1 MAVQKI
7 LSQQIANTG
16 GVAGQVLVANS
27 TGVTWGD
34 ANNTA
39 FLGGVAAAS
48 YVNTAGAYT
57 ITGIHTYNANL
68 VIGATGEIVFNTNA
82 GISANGSFG
91 TAGQALTTNGST
103 VYWSTI
109 VGTNTAASYSWTNT
123 HTFNSNVTLATT
135 AALIAN
141 GLSGTAGQTLTSN
154 GTTVYWSSPSVSF
167 ANGQSISV
175 TNLTI
180 TGGLT
185 ANSSTGAAGQILTS
199 NGTTSYWANSGAAA
213 STAVRQSYTGDG
225 TTTSFTVSGGYTAG
239 QVSVFLN
246 GVMLRN
252 GTEVTVTSGTAV
264 VFGSAPPTGALID
277 VIGSLTVVP
286 TGITAGKA
294 ITLALIFGG

>member
-16 GVAGQVLVANS
+16 GTAGQVLVANS

-48 YVNTAGAYT
+48 YINTSANYT
-57 ITGIHTYNANL
+57 IGGVHTHNAN
-68 VIGATGEIVFNTNA
+68 IVMTNPA

-91 TAGQALTTNGST
+91 TAGQALTTNGTS

-109 VGTNTAASYSWTNT
+109 VGTNAAASYSWTNT

-199 NGTTSYWANSGAAA
+199 NGSVSYWANSGAAA

-252 GTEVTVTSGTAV
+252 GSEVTVSSGTAV
-264 VFGSAPPTGALID
+264 VFGSAPPSGALID

>member
-16 GVAGQVLVANS
+16 GTAGQVLVANS

-39 FLGGVAAAS
+39 YLGGVAAAS
-48 YVNTAGAYT
+48 YVNTAGSYT
-57 ITGIHTYNANL
+57 RTGVTTFNANI
-68 VIGATGEIVFNTNA
+68 VITNPA
-82 GISANGSFG
+82 GISANSSYG
-91 TAGQALTTNGST
+91 TAGQALTSNGTS

-141 GLSGTAGQTLTSN
+141 GLPGTSGQMLTSN
-154 GTTVYWSSPSVSF
+154 GTSVYWSTVTSGGTF
-167 ANGQSISV
+167 TNGQSISV
-175 TNLTI
+175 TNLTV
-180 TGGLT
+180 TGSVT
-185 ANSSTGAAGQILTS
+185 ANSTTGTAGQVLTS
-199 NGTTSYWANSGAAA
+199 NGSASYWASSSAAA
-213 STAVRQSYTGDG
+213 ATAVRQSFTGDG
-225 TTTSFTVSGGYTAG
+225 TTTSFTITGGYTAS

-252 GTEVTVTSGTAV
+252 GSEVTVSSGTAV
-264 VFGSAPPTGALID
+264 VFGSAPPSGALID
-277 VIGSLTVVP
+277 VIGSLSVVP
-286 TGITAGKA
+286 AGLSIGKA
-294 ITLALIFGG
+294 ITLAIIFGG

>member
-16 GVAGQVLVANS
+16 GTAGQVLVANS

-48 YVNTAGAYT
+48 YINTSANYT
-57 ITGIHTYNANL
+57 ITGVHTYNANI
-68 VIGATGEIVFNTNA
+68 VITNPA
-82 GISANGSFG
+82 GISANNSYG
-91 TAGQALTTNGST
+91 TAGQALTTNGTS

-123 HTFNSNVTLATT
+123 HTFSSNVTLTT
-135 AALIAN
+135 TSALIAN
-141 GLSGTAGQTLTSN
+141 GLPGTAGQMLTSN
-154 GTTVYWSSPSVSF
+154 GTSVYWSTVTSGGTF
-167 ANGQSISV
+167 TNGQSISV
-175 TNLTI
+175 TNFTV
-180 TGGLT
+180 TGSVT
-185 ANSSTGAAGQILTS
+185 ANGGTGTAGQILTS
-199 NGTTSYWANSGAAA
+199 NGTTSYWANSSAAA
-213 STAVRQSYTGDG
+213 ATAVRQSFTGDG
-225 TTTSFTVSGGYTAG
+225 TTTSFTVTGGYTAG

-252 GTEVTVTSGTAV
+252 GSEVTVTSGTAV